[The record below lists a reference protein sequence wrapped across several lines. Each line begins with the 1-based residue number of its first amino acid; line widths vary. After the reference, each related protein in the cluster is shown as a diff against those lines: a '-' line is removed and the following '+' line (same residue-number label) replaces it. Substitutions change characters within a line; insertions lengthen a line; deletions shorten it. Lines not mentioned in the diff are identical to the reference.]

1 MEHKYEIAKIMNNNV
16 ILVRRIADDLES
28 VLIGKGLG
36 FQKKCGT
43 ITTIPTEQIEKAFF
57 TYDEKLKNDYHV
69 LFRDMDSKVFGTCA
83 ELVSL
88 AEKKLGEL
96 SPKLLIVLTDHISF
110 ALERIKMGMEI
121 ENPFIYEIK
130 NIYPEE
136 YAIAQMGRDLFIN
149 SMGIDISEDEVGFIA
164 WHLNA
169 GKQNKN
175 VAENVKSTRLIK
187 AIIETVEKRID
198 YTLDVNSTSYNR
210 FINHLKGLVFR
221 TQHNENIVNP
231 LQEAVRL
238 ELTDAYNIALE
249 VKKEIKNGAQ
259 LTITD
264 DELAYLAIH
273 INRLQL
279 LSKIQN
285 S

>member
-1 MEHKYEIAKIMNNNV
+1 MDHKYEIIKVMNNNV
-16 ILVRRIADDLES
+16 ILVKRVKDDLES

-36 FQKKCGT
+36 FQKKCGQ
-43 ITTIPTEQIEKAFF
+43 IAMIPVEEIEKAFY
-57 TYDEKLKNDYHV
+57 TYDEKLKHDYHI

-83 ELVSL
+83 EFISL

-96 SPKLLIVLTDHISF
+96 SPKLLVVLTDHISF
-110 ALERIKMGMEI
+110 ALERLKMGMKI

-136 YAIAQMGRDLFIN
+136 YAIAQMGRELFIN

-164 WHLNA
+164 WHLSA

-187 AIIETVEKRID
+187 SLIDTIEKRIQ

-210 FINHLKGLVFR
+210 LINHLKGLVFR
-221 TQHNENIVNP
+221 TQNTENIVNP
-231 LQEAVRL
+231 LKDAVRL
-238 ELTDAYNIALE
+238 ELEEAFTIAE
-249 VKKEIKNGAQ
+249 TVKEQIENSLSLKV
-259 LTITD
+259 TD

>member
-16 ILVRRIADDLES
+16 ILVRRIEDDLES

-36 FQKKCGT
+36 FQKKCGV
-43 ITTIPTEQIEKAFF
+43 ITTIPSEQIEKAFY

-110 ALERIKMGMEI
+110 ALERIKMGMKI

-136 YAIAQMGRDLFIN
+136 YTIAQMGRELFIH

-187 AIIETVEKRID
+187 AIIETVEERIN
-198 YTLDVNSTSYNR
+198 YTLDVNSTPYNR

-221 TQHNENIVNP
+221 TQHKENIVNP
-231 LQEAVRL
+231 LQEAVRV
-238 ELTDAYNIALE
+238 ELKEAYKIALE
-249 VKKEIKNGAQ
+249 VKEEIENRVQ
-259 LTITD
+259 LVITE